1 MVENLMIEIEI
12 PGFKQFHFE
21 HLVLD
26 VNGTIAKDGLLIEG
40 VAELLAELGSGLSIH
55 LITADT
61 HGHQEAIDRILSLKG
76 VLIPKEKQAEAK
88 LKYIEQLG
96 ADKVVA
102 VGNGANDAAMLG
114 AAGLGICVVGPE
126 GSAVQALARADVV
139 VPDIRAALELIAF
152 PLRLIATLRR

>member
-1 MVENLMIEIEI
+1 MIEIEI

-40 VAELLAELGSGLSIH
+40 VAELLAELGSRLSIH

-61 HGHQEAIDRILSLKG
+61 HGRQEAIDRILSLKA
-76 VLIPKEKQAEAK
+76 VLIPREKQAEAK

-96 ADKVVA
+96 AEKVVA
-102 VGNGANDAAMLG
+102 VGNGANDAAMLQ

-126 GSAVQALARADVV
+126 GSAVQALVRADVV
-139 VPDIRAALELIAF
+139 VPDIRAALGLLAF
-152 PLRLIATLRR
+152 PKRLIATLRR